1 MLSFFV
7 MPAVQAVGPDGGKV
21 VIALMRRR
29 LDVFIASISGLTVLS
44 GLYLYWVLTDGF
56 SAGPSSTMRAR
67 VVGTGAVLGLAAAI
81 VGGSIVAR
89 NMKKVVALMTQA
101 SGVSDGAARSTLMA
115 QAAQIR
121 QKVATGGRLVAIL
134 LFVTTILMV
143 VGAHF
148 V

>member
-1 MLSFFV
+1 
-7 MPAVQAVGPDGGKV
+7 
-21 VIALMRRR
+21 
-29 LDVFIASISGLTVLS
+29 
-44 GLYLYWVLTDGF
+44 LYWVLTDGF